1 MSYKSERS
9 FERSMIPHE
18 YIEELTRRTDIVE
31 LVGSYV
37 QLKRKGRLYGGLCP
51 FHSEKTPSFYVY
63 PDTQSFYC
71 FGCGA
76 GGDVITWV
84 RRMENLEF
92 TDAVKQLAEK
102 SGLQVPNDRE
112 ADRRAQLRTR
122 IFAINRETA
131 NFYFRNLVAGN
142 DKRGLQ
148 YFVSR
153 QLKPETI
160 KKYGL
165 GYAPDSWNTLT
176 DHLLK
181 KGFTEEEL
189 LAANVA
195 HRSGKGNLYDAFR
208 GRVMFP
214 IVDTRGAV
222 IGFGGRVLDD
232 SQPKYLNTAKTP
244 VFDKGRNLFS
254 LNFAKDSS
262 STHMILAEGYMDVI
276 AINQAGFSNVVAT
289 LGTAIT
295 PEQARK
301 LTQYAKE
308 MIIAYDSDGPGQQA
322 TQKAINRF
330 SEVGMPSRI
339 LHMTGAK
346 DPDEFIKKY
355 GSERFRLLLEQ
366 AGDAINFRLDRCENG
381 LDTSTESGKVQ
392 LLKRVVS
399 VLAEIQNPLEREV
412 YLSRTANKW
421 EISAEVL
428 HQQVDRTIRSKRRL
442 EATKEWKDIIEHT
455 VRPEP
460 QQPQSGNHLRERK
473 AEERILFYIL
483 SKPEESAWIVDEIKP
498 EQFSSALFQQV
509 LNAFQ
514 ESVRQQTSFSLSSMG
529 DVLSEGEMGKLSGI
543 AARNQEVPVTKEEVQ
558 DCIRALHP
566 GVPETVETNDD
577 LLKLIQKKQHPN
589 G

>member
-1 MSYKSERS
+1 MTYSDDFLEQLRAACPMETIAGNYVNL
-9 FERSMIPHE
+9 I
-18 YIEELTRRTDIVE
+18 RR
-31 LVGSYV
+31 GRHYV
-37 QLKRKGRLYGGLCP
+37 CNCP
-51 FHSEKTPSFYVY
+51 FHSEKSPTCTIF
-63 PDTQSFYC
+63 PDPQSFYC

-131 NFYFRNLVAGN
+131 NFYFRNLIAGN

-381 LDTSTESGKVQ
+381 LDTNTESGKVQ

>member
-1 MSYKSERS
+1 MTYSDDFLEHLREACPMETIAGNYVNL
-9 FERSMIPHE
+9 I
-18 YIEELTRRTDIVE
+18 RR
-31 LVGSYV
+31 GRHYV
-37 QLKRKGRLYGGLCP
+37 CNCP
-51 FHSEKTPSFYVY
+51 FHSEKSPSCTIF

-153 QLKPETI
+153 QLKPESI

-165 GYAPDSWNTLT
+165 GYAPESWNTLT

-514 ESVRQQTSFSLSSMG
+514 ESVRQQTSFSLSCMG
-529 DVLSEGEMGKLSGI
+529 DGLSEGEMGKLSGI

>member
-1 MSYKSERS
+1 MTYSDDFLEQLRAACPMETIAGNYVNL
-9 FERSMIPHE
+9 I
-18 YIEELTRRTDIVE
+18 RR
-31 LVGSYV
+31 GRHYV
-37 QLKRKGRLYGGLCP
+37 CNCP
-51 FHSEKTPSFYVY
+51 FHSEKSPSCTIF
-63 PDTQSFYC
+63 PDTQGFYC

-131 NFYFRNLVAGN
+131 NFYFRNLIAGN

>member
-1 MSYKSERS
+1 MTYSDDFLEQLRAACPMETIAGNYVNL
-9 FERSMIPHE
+9 I
-18 YIEELTRRTDIVE
+18 RR
-31 LVGSYV
+31 GRHYV
-37 QLKRKGRLYGGLCP
+37 CNCP
-51 FHSEKTPSFYVY
+51 FHSEKSPSCTIF

-131 NFYFRNLVAGN
+131 NFYFRNLIAGN

-442 EATKEWKDIIEHT
+442 EATKEWKDIIEHM

-483 SKPEESAWIVDEIKP
+483 SKPEESAWIVDKIKP

>member
-1 MSYKSERS
+1 MTYSDDFLEQLREACPMETIAGNYVNL
-9 FERSMIPHE
+9 I
-18 YIEELTRRTDIVE
+18 RR
-31 LVGSYV
+31 GRHYV
-37 QLKRKGRLYGGLCP
+37 CNCP
-51 FHSEKTPSFYVY
+51 FHSEKSPSCTIF

-189 LAANVA
+189 LVANVA

>member
-1 MSYKSERS
+1 MTYSDDFLEQLRAACPMETIAGNYVNL
-9 FERSMIPHE
+9 I
-18 YIEELTRRTDIVE
+18 RR
-31 LVGSYV
+31 GRHYV
-37 QLKRKGRLYGGLCP
+37 CNCP
-51 FHSEKTPSFYVY
+51 FHSEKSPSCTIF

-131 NFYFRNLVAGN
+131 NFYFRNLIAGN

-483 SKPEESAWIVDEIKP
+483 YKPEESAWIVDKIKP

-509 LNAFQ
+509 LNVFQ

-529 DVLSEGEMGKLSGI
+529 DFLSEGEMGKLSGI
-543 AARNQEVPVTKEEVQ
+543 TARNQEVPVTKEEVQ

>member
-1 MSYKSERS
+1 MTYSDDFLEQLRAACPMETIAGNYVNL
-9 FERSMIPHE
+9 I
-18 YIEELTRRTDIVE
+18 RR
-31 LVGSYV
+31 GRHYV
-37 QLKRKGRLYGGLCP
+37 CNCP
-51 FHSEKTPSFYVY
+51 FHSEKSPSCTIF

-131 NFYFRNLVAGN
+131 NFYFRNLIAGN

-289 LGTAIT
+289 LGTANT

-381 LDTSTESGKVQ
+381 LDTNTESGKVQ

>member
-1 MSYKSERS
+1 MTYSDDFLEQLREACPMETIAGNYVNL
-9 FERSMIPHE
+9 I
-18 YIEELTRRTDIVE
+18 RR
-31 LVGSYV
+31 GRHYV
-37 QLKRKGRLYGGLCP
+37 CNCP
-51 FHSEKTPSFYVY
+51 FHSEKSPSCTIF

-71 FGCGA
+71 FGCGT

>member
-1 MSYKSERS
+1 MTYSDDFLEQLREACPMETIAGNYVNL
-9 FERSMIPHE
+9 I
-18 YIEELTRRTDIVE
+18 RR
-31 LVGSYV
+31 GRHYV
-37 QLKRKGRLYGGLCP
+37 CNCP
-51 FHSEKTPSFYVY
+51 FHSEKSPSCTIF

-208 GRVMFP
+208 GRVLFP

-232 SQPKYLNTAKTP
+232 CQPKYLNTAKTP

>member
-1 MSYKSERS
+1 MTYSDDFLEQLREACPMETIAGNYVNL
-9 FERSMIPHE
+9 I
-18 YIEELTRRTDIVE
+18 RR
-31 LVGSYV
+31 GRHYV
-37 QLKRKGRLYGGLCP
+37 CNCP
-51 FHSEKTPSFYVY
+51 FHSEKSPSCTIF

-366 AGDAINFRLDRCENG
+366 AGGAINFRLDRCENG

>member
-1 MSYKSERS
+1 MTYSDDFLEQLREACPMETIAGNYVNL
-9 FERSMIPHE
+9 I
-18 YIEELTRRTDIVE
+18 RR
-31 LVGSYV
+31 GRHYV
-37 QLKRKGRLYGGLCP
+37 CNCP
-51 FHSEKTPSFYVY
+51 FHSEKSPSCTIF

-131 NFYFRNLVAGN
+131 NFYFRNLIAGN

-381 LDTSTESGKVQ
+381 LDTNTESGKVQ

>member
-1 MSYKSERS
+1 MTYSDDFLEQLRAACPMETIAGNYVNL
-9 FERSMIPHE
+9 I
-18 YIEELTRRTDIVE
+18 RR
-31 LVGSYV
+31 GRHYV
-37 QLKRKGRLYGGLCP
+37 CNCP
-51 FHSEKTPSFYVY
+51 FHSEKSPSCTIF

-412 YLSRTANKW
+412 YLSRTVNKW

>member
-1 MSYKSERS
+1 MTYSDDFLEQLREACPMETIAGNYVNL
-9 FERSMIPHE
+9 I
-18 YIEELTRRTDIVE
+18 RR
-31 LVGSYV
+31 GRHYV
-37 QLKRKGRLYGGLCP
+37 CNCP
-51 FHSEKTPSFYVY
+51 FHSEKSPSCTIF

-153 QLKPETI
+153 QLKPDTI

>member
-1 MSYKSERS
+1 MTYSDDFLEQLREACPMETIAGNYVNL
-9 FERSMIPHE
+9 I
-18 YIEELTRRTDIVE
+18 RR
-31 LVGSYV
+31 GRHYV
-37 QLKRKGRLYGGLCP
+37 CNCP
-51 FHSEKTPSFYVY
+51 FHSEKSPSCTIF

-102 SGLQVPNDRE
+102 SGLQVPNDWE

>member
-1 MSYKSERS
+1 MTYSDDFLEQLREACPMETIAGNYVNL
-9 FERSMIPHE
+9 I
-18 YIEELTRRTDIVE
+18 RR
-31 LVGSYV
+31 GRHYV
-37 QLKRKGRLYGGLCP
+37 CNCP
-51 FHSEKTPSFYVY
+51 FHSEKSPSCTIF

-543 AARNQEVPVTKEEVQ
+543 AARNQEVPVTKDEVQ

>member
-1 MSYKSERS
+1 MTYSDDFLEQLRAACPMETIAGNYVNL
-9 FERSMIPHE
+9 I
-18 YIEELTRRTDIVE
+18 RR
-31 LVGSYV
+31 GRHYV
-37 QLKRKGRLYGGLCP
+37 CNCP
-51 FHSEKTPSFYVY
+51 FHSEKSPSCTIF

-131 NFYFRNLVAGN
+131 NFYFRNLIAGN

-276 AINQAGFSNVVAT
+276 AINQAGFPNVVAT

-381 LDTSTESGKVQ
+381 LDTNTESGKVQ

>member
-1 MSYKSERS
+1 MTYSDDFLEQLREACPMETIAGNYVNL
-9 FERSMIPHE
+9 I
-18 YIEELTRRTDIVE
+18 RR
-31 LVGSYV
+31 GRHYV
-37 QLKRKGRLYGGLCP
+37 CNCP
-51 FHSEKTPSFYVY
+51 FHSEKSPSCTIF

-330 SEVGMPSRI
+330 SEVGLPSRI

>member
-1 MSYKSERS
+1 MTYSDDFLEQLRAACPMETIAGNYVNL
-9 FERSMIPHE
+9 I
-18 YIEELTRRTDIVE
+18 RR
-31 LVGSYV
+31 GRHYV
-37 QLKRKGRLYGGLCP
+37 CNCP
-51 FHSEKTPSFYVY
+51 FHSEKSPSCTIF

-112 ADRRAQLRTR
+112 ADRRAQLRKR

-131 NFYFRNLVAGN
+131 NFYFRNLIAGN

-301 LTQYAKE
+301 LTQYAKQ

-381 LDTSTESGKVQ
+381 LDTNTESGKVQ

>member
-1 MSYKSERS
+1 MTYSDDFLEQLRAACPMETIAGNYVNL
-9 FERSMIPHE
+9 I
-18 YIEELTRRTDIVE
+18 RR
-31 LVGSYV
+31 GRHYV
-37 QLKRKGRLYGGLCP
+37 CNCP
-51 FHSEKTPSFYVY
+51 FHSEKSPSCTIF

-131 NFYFRNLVAGN
+131 NFYFRNLIAGN

-381 LDTSTESGKVQ
+381 LDTNTESGKVQ

-412 YLSRTANKW
+412 YLSRTANTG

>member
-1 MSYKSERS
+1 MTYSDDFLEQLRAACPMETIAGNYVNL
-9 FERSMIPHE
+9 I
-18 YIEELTRRTDIVE
+18 RR
-31 LVGSYV
+31 GRHYV
-37 QLKRKGRLYGGLCP
+37 CNCP
-51 FHSEKTPSFYVY
+51 FHSEKSPSCTIF

-131 NFYFRNLVAGN
+131 NFYFRNLIAGN

-322 TQKAINRF
+322 TQKAINLF

-381 LDTSTESGKVQ
+381 LDTNTESGKVQ

>member
-1 MSYKSERS
+1 MTYSDDFLEQLRAACPMETIAGNYVNL
-9 FERSMIPHE
+9 I
-18 YIEELTRRTDIVE
+18 RR
-31 LVGSYV
+31 GRHYV
-37 QLKRKGRLYGGLCP
+37 CNCP
-51 FHSEKTPSFYVY
+51 FHSEKSPSCTIF

-131 NFYFRNLVAGN
+131 NFYFRNLIAGN

>member
-1 MSYKSERS
+1 MTYSDDFLEQLREACPMETIAGNYVNL
-9 FERSMIPHE
+9 I
-18 YIEELTRRTDIVE
+18 RR
-31 LVGSYV
+31 GRHYV
-37 QLKRKGRLYGGLCP
+37 CNCP
-51 FHSEKTPSFYVY
+51 FHSEKSPSCTIF

-399 VLAEIQNPLEREV
+399 VLAEIENPLEREV

>member
-1 MSYKSERS
+1 MTYSDDFLEQLRAACPMETIAGNYVNL
-9 FERSMIPHE
+9 I
-18 YIEELTRRTDIVE
+18 RR
-31 LVGSYV
+31 GRHYV
-37 QLKRKGRLYGGLCP
+37 CNCP
-51 FHSEKTPSFYVY
+51 FHSEKSPSCTIF

-131 NFYFRNLVAGN
+131 NFYFRNLIAGN

-381 LDTSTESGKVQ
+381 LDTNTESGKVQ

-442 EATKEWKDIIEHT
+442 EATREWKDIIEHT

>member
-1 MSYKSERS
+1 MTYSDDFLEQLRAACPMETIAGNYVNL
-9 FERSMIPHE
+9 I
-18 YIEELTRRTDIVE
+18 RR
-31 LVGSYV
+31 GRHYV
-37 QLKRKGRLYGGLCP
+37 CNCP
-51 FHSEKTPSFYVY
+51 FHSEKSPSCTIF

-131 NFYFRNLVAGN
+131 NFYFRNLIAGN

-330 SEVGMPSRI
+330 SEVGMPSRL

-381 LDTSTESGKVQ
+381 LDTNTESGKVQ

>member
-1 MSYKSERS
+1 MTYSDDFLEQLREACPMETIAGNYVNL
-9 FERSMIPHE
+9 I
-18 YIEELTRRTDIVE
+18 RR
-31 LVGSYV
+31 GRHYV
-37 QLKRKGRLYGGLCP
+37 CNCP
-51 FHSEKTPSFYVY
+51 FHSEKSPSCTIF

-514 ESVRQQTSFSLSSMG
+514 ESVQQQTSFSLSSMG

>member
-1 MSYKSERS
+1 MTYSDDFLEQLREACPMETIAGNYVNL
-9 FERSMIPHE
+9 I
-18 YIEELTRRTDIVE
+18 RR
-31 LVGSYV
+31 GRHYV
-37 QLKRKGRLYGGLCP
+37 CNCP
-51 FHSEKTPSFYVY
+51 FHSEKSPSCTIF

-529 DVLSEGEMGKLSGI
+529 DVLSEGEMGKLSSI

>member
-1 MSYKSERS
+1 MTYSDDFLEQLREACPMETIAGNYVNL
-9 FERSMIPHE
+9 I
-18 YIEELTRRTDIVE
+18 RR
-31 LVGSYV
+31 GRHYV
-37 QLKRKGRLYGGLCP
+37 CNCP
-51 FHSEKTPSFYVY
+51 FHSEKSPSCTIF
-63 PDTQSFYC
+63 PETQGFYC

>member
-1 MSYKSERS
+1 MTYSDDFLEQLREACPMETIAGNYVNL
-9 FERSMIPHE
+9 I
-18 YIEELTRRTDIVE
+18 RR
-31 LVGSYV
+31 GRHYV
-37 QLKRKGRLYGGLCP
+37 CNCP
-51 FHSEKTPSFYVY
+51 FHSEKSPSCTIF

-301 LTQYAKE
+301 LTQYAQE

>member
-1 MSYKSERS
+1 MTYSDDFLEQLRAACPMETIAGNYVNL
-9 FERSMIPHE
+9 I
-18 YIEELTRRTDIVE
+18 RR
-31 LVGSYV
+31 GRHYV
-37 QLKRKGRLYGGLCP
+37 CNCP
-51 FHSEKTPSFYVY
+51 FHSEKSPSCTIF

-131 NFYFRNLVAGN
+131 NFYFRNLIAGN

-381 LDTSTESGKVQ
+381 LDTNTESGKVQ

-442 EATKEWKDIIEHT
+442 EATKEWKNIIEHT

>member
-1 MSYKSERS
+1 MTYSDDFLEQLREACPMETIAGNYVNL
-9 FERSMIPHE
+9 I
-18 YIEELTRRTDIVE
+18 RR
-31 LVGSYV
+31 GRHYV
-37 QLKRKGRLYGGLCP
+37 CNCP
-51 FHSEKTPSFYVY
+51 FHSEKSPSCTIF

-308 MIIAYDSDGPGQQA
+308 IIIAYDSDGPGQQA

>member
-1 MSYKSERS
+1 MTYSDDFLEQLREACPMETIAGNYVNL
-9 FERSMIPHE
+9 I
-18 YIEELTRRTDIVE
+18 RR
-31 LVGSYV
+31 GRHYV
-37 QLKRKGRLYGGLCP
+37 CNCP
-51 FHSEKTPSFYVY
+51 FHSEKSPSCTIF

-428 HQQVDRTIRSKRRL
+428 HQQVDRTVRSKRRL

>member
-1 MSYKSERS
+1 MTYSDDFLEQLRAACPMETIAGNYVNL
-9 FERSMIPHE
+9 I
-18 YIEELTRRTDIVE
+18 RR
-31 LVGSYV
+31 GRHYV
-37 QLKRKGRLYGGLCP
+37 CNCP
-51 FHSEKTPSFYVY
+51 FHSEKSPSCTIF

-131 NFYFRNLVAGN
+131 NFYFRNLIAGN

-381 LDTSTESGKVQ
+381 LDTNTESGKVQ

-399 VLAEIQNPLEREV
+399 LLAEIQNPLEREV

>member
-1 MSYKSERS
+1 MTYSDDFLEQLRAACPMETIAGNYVNL
-9 FERSMIPHE
+9 I
-18 YIEELTRRTDIVE
+18 RR
-31 LVGSYV
+31 GRHYV
-37 QLKRKGRLYGGLCP
+37 CNCP
-51 FHSEKTPSFYVY
+51 FHSEKSPSCTIF

-131 NFYFRNLVAGN
+131 NFYFRNLIAGN

-222 IGFGGRVLDD
+222 IGFGSRVLDD

-381 LDTSTESGKVQ
+381 LDTNTESGKVQ

-577 LLKLIQKKQHPN
+577 LLKLIQKMQHPK

>member
-1 MSYKSERS
+1 MTYSDDFLEQLREACPMETIAGNYVNL
-9 FERSMIPHE
+9 I
-18 YIEELTRRTDIVE
+18 RR
-31 LVGSYV
+31 GRHYV
-37 QLKRKGRLYGGLCP
+37 CNCP
-51 FHSEKTPSFYVY
+51 FHSEKSPSCTIF

-392 LLKRVVS
+392 LLKQVVS